1 MILIGALGVH
11 IQRRSDIGVPEPL
24 LRHFG
29 RGSLAD
35 QQGRRSSPQIMER
48 QFGNPSFLGSRLE
61 DAASEVAVV
70 ESTANETASRSFNGM
85 RNEQWFA

>member
-35 QQGRRSSPQIMER
+35 QQGRRGSPQIMER
-48 QFGNPSFLGSRLE
+48 QFG
-61 DAASEVAVV
+61 
-70 ESTANETASRSFNGM
+70 ESDRHSLVNMAQLLQFNKFVDSSNGQKPLRM
-85 RNEQWFA
+85 VRK